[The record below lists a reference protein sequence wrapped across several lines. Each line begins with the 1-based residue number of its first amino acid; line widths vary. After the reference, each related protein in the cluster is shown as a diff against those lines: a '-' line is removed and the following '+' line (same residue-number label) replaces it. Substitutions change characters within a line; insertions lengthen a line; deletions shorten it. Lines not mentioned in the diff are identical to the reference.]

1 MKTAILLVALASGV
15 AVAQQST
22 TTPKPSATPPAPPAA
37 AQPTAPPPST
47 LNKQAVQMTP
57 EEQRQMD
64 DAWKDIKIANL
75 GLQVAMES
83 IRLAHPGW
91 KYDLQQ
97 QVFYVEVA
105 PATPATGK
113 PATPVAPP
121 NELEKL
127 GNNPDTS
134 TKP

>member
-1 MKTAILLVALASGV
+1 MNNPMIVIVVFGVLLGAFVIND
-15 AVAQQST
+15 AVAQQPPAKSP
-22 TTPKPSATPPAPPAA
+22 TPTPPAATAATQPA
-37 AQPTAPPPST
+37 APPPAT

-83 IRLAHPGW
+83 IRIAHPGW

-97 QVFYVEVA
+97 QVFYVDVA
-105 PATPATGK
+105 PVPVGAAPAK
-113 PATPVAPP
+113 PVTAAPP
-121 NELEKL
+121 AAAAK
-127 GNNPDTS
+127 
-134 TKP
+134 

>member
-1 MKTAILLVALASGV
+1 MNNPFAATFAIVAFLTIGIMAW
-15 AVAQQST
+15 AQQ
-22 TTPKPSATPPAPPAA
+22 PPAKSPTPTSPPTPA
-37 AQPTAPPPST
+37 APPPAT

-83 IRLAHPGW
+83 IRIAHPGW

-97 QVFYVEVA
+97 QVFYVDVA
-105 PATPATGK
+105 PVPAGAAPAK
-113 PATPVAPP
+113 PVTAAPP
-121 NELEKL
+121 AAAAK
-127 GNNPDTS
+127 
-134 TKP
+134 